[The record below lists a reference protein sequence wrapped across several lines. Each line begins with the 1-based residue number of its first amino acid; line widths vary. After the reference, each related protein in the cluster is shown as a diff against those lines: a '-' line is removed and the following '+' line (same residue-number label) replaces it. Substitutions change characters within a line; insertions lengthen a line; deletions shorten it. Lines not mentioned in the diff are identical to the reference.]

1 MSSRRGELYQKLFNT
16 CKMCYPEKKST
27 IVQESVNKIWND
39 LKQEYKS
46 DGKQFEA
53 NIQNNIETLN
63 QKITQNKASNLTF
76 STSIGKSSSF
86 WIWFIFT
93 IIWFTSIL
101 LAVYIIIT
109 ILNNFYECMILLDR

>member
-1 MSSRRGELYQKLFNT
+1 MLSR
-16 CKMCYPEKKST
+16 KKINYRT
-27 IVQESVNKIWND
+27 RKCQQDLND

-86 WIWFIFT
+86 CIWFIFT